1 MQPNPKK
8 APMAHVI
15 GAFFV
20 AVCLALAVGA
30 VRAEAETC
38 ASLSSVSSSVSS
50 SVTSSGAVAVEQAR
64 VEYVYDGDTLHLSD
78 GRKVRLLG
86 INTPELARPA
96 KGSRLEQSAQPLA
109 AEAAAA
115 VNRWLQDSRV
125 QLLVGREREDRYGR
139 LLAHVFNQQGQSL
152 EASLLQQGLAF
163 MVVIPPNM
171 RHADCYQQ
179 LEAEARRLQR
189 GVWGHPAWQP
199 VAARVVAAQGK
210 TGFLRVAGTV
220 TRVDQG
226 RDWWVELDQALVLRM
241 PAKTQHYF
249 KADFM
254 SDLAGRSIVVRGWVT
269 RRKLSNSLKEKGFK
283 EFVMQVKSPY
293 AIQTDRFSQ
302 KNDLF
307 GG

>member
-1 MQPNPKK
+1 
-8 APMAHVI
+8 MAHVI

-20 AVCLALAVGA
+20 VVCFALAMGV

-38 ASLSSVSSSVSS
+38 ASLSSIRSSVA
-50 SVTSSGAVAVEQAR
+50 SSGPEAVEQAR
-64 VEYVYDGDTLHLSD
+64 VEYVYDGDTLRLSD

-96 KGSRLEQSAQPLA
+96 KGSRPRQSAQPLA
-109 AEAAAA
+109 AEATAA
-115 VNRWLQDSRV
+115 VNRWLQDNRLQDSRV

-163 MVVIPPNM
+163 MVVIPPNT

-179 LEAEARRLQR
+179 LEVEARRQR
-189 GVWGHPAWQP
+189 LGIWAHSAWQP
-199 VAARVVAAQGK
+199 VAAKDVAAQGK
-210 TGFLRVAGTV
+210 TGFVRVTGTV
-220 TRVDQG
+220 TRVDQA
-226 RDWWVELDQALVLRM
+226 RDLWIELDHALVLRVLG
-241 PAKTQHYF
+241 ANDH
-249 KADFM
+249 DFLK
-254 SDLAGRSIVVRGWVT
+254 DFIAGWQKRSLVVRGWVV
-269 RRKLSNSLKEKGFK
+269 RRKLSNSLKAKGFK
-283 EFVMQVKSPY
+283 EFVMTVKSPY
-293 AIQTDRFSQ
+293 AFEGDRFSQ